1 MITSK
6 AKTIALKKL
15 PCKEANKLTE
25 ISRLVRIK
33 TIRLFFGFHPPNNMT
48 MSRKSKMCQMMAI
61 AAYSLASHVKPAKIS
76 CFVGIILKFKLDLAK
91 ESGRSF
97 TAERFHHPLN
107 WTTKTPAKAEEMEK
121 PINMLRLPATNTK
134 EFPHNKNC
142 LKLSH
147 LDIRKNEGCHWC
159 F

>member
-1 MITSK
+1 MF
-6 AKTIALKKL
+6 
-15 PCKEANKLTE
+15 
-25 ISRLVRIK
+25 RR
-33 TIRLFFGFHPPNNMT
+33 H
-48 MSRKSKMCQMMAI
+48 
-61 AAYSLASHVKPAKIS
+61 H
-76 CFVGIILKFKLDLAK
+76 LKFKLDLAK

-147 LDIRKNEGCHWC
+147 LDIRKNEGCHW
-159 F
+159 FF